1 MQEQNTTQAIDFASS
16 FKSSLESFD
25 RLSSGRRADFE
36 RASVKERQSVSD
48 QKVALVHA
56 EE

>member
-16 FKSSLESFD
+16 FKSSLESFEK
-25 RLSSGRRADFE
+25 LSSGRRADFE

-48 QKVALVHA
+48 QKAALVNA